1 MNPARRL
8 LLPLLAL
15 LSMAVTLPGCRA
27 AREKYYGALE
37 KVGVEKRELL
47 VHRVDKAKEAQE
59 DAQEQFKDAL
69 EEFQALIGHQGGDLE
84 KMYKKL
90 SSEYEASAAHAEEV
104 RERMR
109 KVEQVAQSLFD
120 EWQREIA
127 EYRDSALRRESE
139 RQLAA
144 TQGRYRELL
153 AVMKG
158 SLKPMD
164 PVLGKL
170 RDQVLFLKH
179 NLNAQALGSLQG
191 TAASLEV
198 EVRALVEQMSVSIA
212 EADRFIREMKAKGDG
227 K

>member
-1 MNPARRL
+1 MNPARRS
-8 LLPLLAL
+8 LPLLVLLAL
-15 LSMAVTLPGCRA
+15 ALPLPGCRA

-84 KMYKKL
+84 RMYKKL
-90 SSEYEASAAHAEEV
+90 SSEYEASAARAEEV
-104 RERMR
+104 RERVR
-109 KVEQVAQSLFD
+109 KVEQVAESLFD

-153 AVMKG
+153 TVMKG

-191 TAASLEV
+191 TAASLQV
-198 EVRALVEQMSVSIA
+198 EVDALVEQMSASIA

>member
-1 MNPARRL
+1 MNPARRS
-8 LLPLLAL
+8 LPLLVLLAL
-15 LSMAVTLPGCRA
+15 ALPLPGCRA

-59 DAQEQFKDAL
+59 QFKDAL

-84 KMYKKL
+84 RMYKKL
-90 SSEYEASAAHAEEV
+90 SSEYEASAARAEEV
-104 RERMR
+104 RERVR
-109 KVEQVAQSLFD
+109 KVEQVAESLFD

-153 AVMKG
+153 TVMKG

-191 TAASLEV
+191 TAASLQV
-198 EVRALVEQMSVSIA
+198 EVDALVEQMSASIA